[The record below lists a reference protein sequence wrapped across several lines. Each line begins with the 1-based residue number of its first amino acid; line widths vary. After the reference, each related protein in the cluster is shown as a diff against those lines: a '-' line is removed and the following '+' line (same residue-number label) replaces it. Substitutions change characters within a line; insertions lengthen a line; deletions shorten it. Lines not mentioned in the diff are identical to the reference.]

1 MKQSRSL
8 NQCTHCHGKFGL
20 VRYPDRFFR
29 GTFCSQACRYRFIF
43 KRQQEIEHY
52 RRWIGHLPRL
62 SGPDHPISG
71 PRSAAVPKVIPSP
84 SNVLVCPGGA
94 SP

>member
-62 SGPDHPISG
+62 S
-71 PRSAAVPKVIPSP
+71 PS
-84 SNVLVCPGGA
+84 
-94 SP
+94 